1 MPDLPT
7 PLRAVDPEER
17 RPPRRP
23 GAAVILVLLYGLL
36 FLAGLV
42 LLRARSPLFHRQEA
56 PVSTAAGHRR
66 AGAPPVARSTLLSG
80 AGLFPAARDEY
91 LRGLAATC
99 CSCGCEKT
107 LADCLITEKAC
118 TRSPE
123 AATALYAGFR

>member
-1 MPDLPT
+1 MADSPT
-7 PLRAVDPEER
+7 PLRAVAPEER

-23 GAAVILVLLYGLL
+23 GAAVILVLLYGVL

-42 LLRARSPLFHRQEA
+42 LLRARSPLFHRKA
-56 PVSTAAGHRR
+56 PASTAAGHRR

-80 AGLFPAARDEY
+80 SGLFSAARDEY

-99 CSCGCEKT
+99 CTCGCEKT
-107 LADCLITEKAC
+107 LPDCLRTEKSC

-123 AATALYAGFR
+123 AATALYVGFQ